1 MRLVDGPPGEIRG
14 GLHFQDHGSHFVRRP
29 PFKSANRHEALVSIM
44 HAVGEANVFVL
55 PTVFT
60 Q

>member
-1 MRLVDGPPGEIRG
+1 MARPEKSVAGFIFKITVRM
-14 GLHFQDHGSHFVRRP
+14 VRRA
-29 PFKSANRHEALVSIM
+29 PFKAANRHEALVSIM